1 MKKKTEQEIIQLEKE
16 LAEYKGE
23 DRVVSSTEIWEEYK
37 KLPERKRLE
46 CGFPSL
52 DKWFNGFEV
61 GELILVTGPADGG
74 KTNFLTSSLKNMSAK
89 SIPTLLFSFEEAPQN
104 LLKKITREDSVPP
117 VFYVPRQMTENTIL
131 WMEKKIIEAKVKF
144 NVEAVFIDNIHQIFS
159 INQFVKNLSLEIGDM
174 VAYIK
179 NICLTHCVVIFMI
192 AHSRDNPNKSEPV
205 LSDIRDSGL
214 IPRIADSA
222 IGVWRIPNSEGVVKD
237 GRYMSEVGPE
247 DNKAKIRI
255 LKNRREGTKGTC
267 VVYHHNH
274 FLEEQKSKDELGNW

>member
-1 MKKKTEQEIIQLEKE
+1 MKKKTEQEITQLEKE

-74 KTNFLTSSLKNMSAK
+74 KTTFLTSSLKNMSAK

-104 LLKKITREDSVPP
+104 LLKKITLEDSTPP

-159 INQFVKNLSLEIGDM
+159 INQFVKNLSLEIL
-174 VAYIK
+174 
-179 NICLTHCVVIFMI
+179 CLNFLIN
-192 AHSRDNPNKSEPV
+192 SV
-205 LSDIRDSGL
+205 LFSFSSG
-214 IPRIADSA
+214 SF
-222 IGVWRIPNSEGVVKD
+222 S
-237 GRYMSEVGPE
+237 
-247 DNKAKIRI
+247 
-255 LKNRREGTKGTC
+255 
-267 VVYHHNH
+267 
-274 FLEEQKSKDELGNW
+274 FLT